1 MDLSLMVNGL
11 FKGLFEGGPLMA
23 CSRVAPLM
31 VKGLFKGLFEGG
43 PLDLS
48 LSPLL
53 PAAAQ

>member
-1 MDLSLMVNGL
+1 MVNGL

-43 PLDLS
+43 PLD
-48 LSPLL
+48 
-53 PAAAQ
+53 

>member
-1 MDLSLMVNGL
+1 MVA
-11 FKGLFEGGPLMA
+11 PLMA

-48 LSPLL
+48 LSPRL